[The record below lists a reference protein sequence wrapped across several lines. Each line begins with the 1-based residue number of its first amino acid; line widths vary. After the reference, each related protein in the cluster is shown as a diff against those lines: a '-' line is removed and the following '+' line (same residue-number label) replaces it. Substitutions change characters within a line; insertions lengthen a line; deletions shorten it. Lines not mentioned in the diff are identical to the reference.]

1 MSEWASHPYPLRYK
15 VAPRA
20 GRDKFWNAERR
31 HRLHHFDSLDGP
43 VFTEAKNFTEAKLFQ
58 NVSKTLEMVNQEIHH
73 PAGGQLGPK

>member
-1 MSEWASHPYPLRYK
+1 MSEWASHPSPLRYN

-43 VFTEAKNFTEAKLFQ
+43 VFTEAKKFHRGQ
-58 NVSKTLEMVNQEIHH
+58 TL
-73 PAGGQLGPK
+73 PKRVENT